1 MILFLEKLEV
11 VSSEEVVYLMEWSG
25 VKAPC
30 HAHVSDES

>member
-11 VSSEEVVYLMEWSG
+11 VIVYLVEWSG